1 MATGSIEK
9 FQQNEI
15 RKKLLLLNKEW
26 YFYQPLNTNVRA
38 IKSDYFEGTKS
49 CYIQFTYG
57 FGPSEQTKREEFP
70 ATDLDMWLKRFQPK
84 RDLTERFELP
94 HQKIEEIKIQP
105 VIMSE
110 QKNNMASLRDY
121 LFGAIE
127 AVKQNKM
134 TTEQARSTAQL
145 AQTVINSVKL
155 ELDYKKSNSKAPQL
169 PMLD

>member
-1 MATGSIEK
+1 MEVALKSKIDKVKRGLIMLE
-9 FQQNEI
+9 
-15 RKKLLLLNKEW
+15 NKMTQ
-26 YFYQPLNTNVRA
+26 FYKPLNTNVRN
-38 IKSDYFEGTKS
+38 IKTNFFEGS
-49 CYIQFTYG
+49 QECYIQFTYG
-57 FGPSEQTKREEFP
+57 FGPSEQTKRMEFP
-70 ATDLDMWLKRFQPK
+70 YVELDKYLDEFEDKK
-84 RDLTERFELP
+84 DLTGNFKLP
-94 HQKIEEIKIQP
+94 GQTEEKSIK
-105 VIMSE
+105 VEIMSE

-127 AVKQNKM
+127 AVKHNKM